1 MNGTNATYLPFLLL
15 LVTWSNDWISPY
27 LFCVAKSSLWD
38 DLHRPSLTVANSNSE
53 KYVHSVS
60 CHDDDDGKLRIC
72 GWYREFQYPLEGNG
86 ASTLRGGSD
95 RGNDPTTTGESSNP
109 LFIPATNGATS
120 TNGASSGISNNIG
133 NNRMNRRG
141 RGRPSYRRYGGRSS
155 PLIKGGVN
163 ASSRSTLGMRRN
175 AMSASQQS
183 YQQPLNS
190 SNNNNINRFQ
200 SFWDWIQTVNLPQ
213 IQVRAE
219 PTTTLK
225 LRKRFPFLK
234 TVATLGA
241 DCNLQMGVWQFRSSW
256 EDSIIG
262 GSLTLVGR
270 ELQFQKA
277 WLLSTPGGGG
287 ISDLLA
293 TRLRLRA
300 AVDLGTLKAYI
311 RFGFRSERLSPINL
325 AEGFTVMK
333 QLPLDGQQGHVKL
346 EFKANVSLPQP
357 EIEFSTETR
366 RGSLFSGVG
375 MSDVEVN
382 IEELNLLLDY

>member
-1 MNGTNATYLPFLLL
+1 MYGLNITFLPFLLL
-15 LVTWSNDWISPY
+15 LVTWSNDWLSPHV
-27 LFCVAKSSLWD
+27 FCLATSSFFDNLNRPSLSVAKSNND
-38 DLHRPSLTVANSNSE
+38 DYFNRAQCN
-53 KYVHSVS
+53 
-60 CHDDDDGKLRIC
+60 DDDDGKLHIC
-72 GWYREFQYPLEGNG
+72 GWYREVQFPLEG
-86 ASTLRGGSD
+86 TILRGGSD
-95 RGNDPTTTGESSNP
+95 RSDDPTTILESSNP
-109 LFIPATNGATS
+109 LFIPATNSAS
-120 TNGASSGISNNIG
+120 SSNGPSSGISNNMG
-133 NNRMNRRG
+133 NNSRMNRRG
-141 RGRPSYRRYGGRSS
+141 RPRPSYRRYGGRSPS
-155 PLIKGGVN
+155 QIKGGV
-163 ASSRSTLGMRRN
+163 SSTSRSSLGTRRN
-175 AMSASQQS
+175 AMSASQQN
-183 YQQPLNS
+183 YQQPLN
-190 SNNNNINRFQ
+190 NNNNINRFQ

-256 EDSIIG
+256 EDSIVG